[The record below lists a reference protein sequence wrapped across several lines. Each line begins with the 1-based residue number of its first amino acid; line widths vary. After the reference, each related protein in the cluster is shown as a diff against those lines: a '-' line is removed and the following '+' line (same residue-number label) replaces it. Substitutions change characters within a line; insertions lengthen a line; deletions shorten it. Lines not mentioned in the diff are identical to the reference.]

1 MERMIFASILDSLGD
16 VTSVLLGA
24 AAFALLFL
32 FLFGLDRV

>member
-1 MERMIFASILDSLGD
+1 MILASTLDSLGD
-16 VTSVLLGA
+16 VTSLLLGA